1 MSTASAASVQLK
13 VGPPTALSPEDFI
26 MGSAGNWQTENGIVM
41 NAEERCVCVCACA
54 CACVCVCVCV
64 CVRVSHIPFSQ
75 SFPRTILTDSRGK
88 QGGGDVASRDA
99 LWHR

>member
-41 NAEERCVCVCACA
+41 NAEERCVCVPVPVPVPVPVYVYVYVYVCVY
-54 CACVCVCVCV
+54 VCVCP
-64 CVRVSHIPFSQ
+64 SAPSLSPPD
-75 SFPRTILTDSRGK
+75 SFY
-88 QGGGDVASRDA
+88 
-99 LWHR
+99 